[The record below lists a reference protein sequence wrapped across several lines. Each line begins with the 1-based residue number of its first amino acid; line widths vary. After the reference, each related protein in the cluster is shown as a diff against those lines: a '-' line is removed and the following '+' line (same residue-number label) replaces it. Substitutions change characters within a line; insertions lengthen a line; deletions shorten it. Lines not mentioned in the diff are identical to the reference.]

1 MYNTNVTH
9 ILDQTS
15 SQMYSNSCT
24 LFSQN
29 PVSNLCVT
37 GFIFQESECK
47 LGLHLCFVGQLFG
60 KLKTH
65 RMFMGRSIVSNV
77 TRASCDYLENVM
89 SFRSQLPATVEDVL
103 EVKVIMSL
111 SEIFFIY
118 IASFHSD
125 VPGRMRLP
133 L

>member
-1 MYNTNVTH
+1 
-9 ILDQTS
+9 
-15 SQMYSNSCT
+15 
-24 LFSQN
+24 
-29 PVSNLCVT
+29 
-37 GFIFQESECK
+37 
-47 LGLHLCFVGQLFG
+47 
-60 KLKTH
+60 
-65 RMFMGRSIVSNV
+65 MFMGRSIVSNV
-77 TRASCDYLENVM
+77 ARASCDYLENVM

-118 IASFHSD
+118 IAFHSD